1 MLSRSKKYGRML
13 KNKFVNF
20 GARSKRIKETFIL
33 LTLGVLCV
41 CIAPFANA
49 ESRIKDLVSIEGVR
63 ENQLVGYGLVVGL
76 NGTGDTLRN
85 APFTQQSMI
94 AMLERLGVNTRG
106 TVMKPVNTAAVMVT
120 ANLSAFSRV
129 GSRLDV
135 SISSIG
141 DAQNLRGGTLIV
153 TPLLGADGE
162 VYAVAQGSLQIS
174 GFTAGGDAESI
185 TQGVPTAGRIPNG
198 AVIEKELN
206 YALNDNESLNLSLRS
221 PDFTTARRI
230 TAAINQSMGGAA
242 ATPLDPATIEVSVP
256 DAYAGN
262 MFSFLTDIEQL
273 LVDPDQRAK
282 VVVDERSGII
292 VIGKEVKV
300 SEVAIAQGNL
310 TIRVTETP
318 QVSQPEPFSQ
328 GGQTEI
334 VPRTEVTIEDE
345 AGKKFAIL
353 ESGVNLQDLVD
364 GLNALGINPR
374 DMIAILQALKVS
386 GALHADIE
394 VM

>member
-1 MLSRSKKYGRML
+1 MLSRSKIYGRML
-13 KNKFVNF
+13 INN
-20 GARSKRIKETFIL
+20 RSFTRTHKVSLKKLITCL
-33 LTLGVLCV
+33 VMTLSCLYNSP
-41 CIAPFANA
+41 AAMA
-49 ESRIKDLVSIEGVR
+49 ESRIKDLVSFEGVR

-85 APFTQQSMI
+85 SPFTQQSMI
-94 AMLERLGVNTRG
+94 AMLEQMGVNTRG
-106 TVMKPVNTAAVMVT
+106 SEMKPVNTAAVMVT

-129 GSRLDV
+129 GARVDV

-153 TPLLGADGE
+153 TPLLGADGQ
-162 VYAVAQGSLQIS
+162 VYAVAQGSIQIS
-174 GFTAGGDAESI
+174 GFTAGGAAESI

-198 AVIEKELN
+198 GVIEKEVNYELN
-206 YALNDNESLNLSLRS
+206 NNSTLNLSLRS

-230 TAAINQSMGGAA
+230 TSAINDFIGENAA
-242 ATPLDPATIEVSVP
+242 MPLDPATIALSIP
-256 DAYAGN
+256 DRYAGS

-273 LVDPDQRAK
+273 NVTPDQRAK

-318 QVSQPEPFSQ
+318 QVSQPGPFAQ
-328 GGQTEI
+328 GGQAEI
-334 VPRTEVTIEDE
+334 VPRTEVEIEED